1 MLEQNRFKN
10 IEIRQ
15 DLALRD
21 RIAIGQK

>member
-1 MLEQNRFKN
+1 FKN

-21 RIAIGQK
+21 RIALGQK